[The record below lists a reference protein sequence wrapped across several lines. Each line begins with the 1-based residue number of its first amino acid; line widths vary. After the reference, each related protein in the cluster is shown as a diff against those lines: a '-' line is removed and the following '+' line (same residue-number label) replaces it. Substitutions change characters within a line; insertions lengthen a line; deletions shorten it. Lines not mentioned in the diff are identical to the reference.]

1 VVQRRKVEMRDNI
14 EDLIYEILS
23 NNTTEDSARVLYGII
38 NDVESGIDIE
48 YSIDKNCE
56 IILDERY

>member
-1 VVQRRKVEMRDNI
+1 MRDNI

>member
-1 VVQRRKVEMRDNI
+1 MRDNI

-23 NNTTEDSARVLYGII
+23 NNTTEDSARVLCGII

-48 YSIDKNCE
+48 YSINKNCE